1 MEQITA
7 MKITGLG
14 LQNFRNHTEPQYFE
28 FGDYSFVSG
37 HNGSGKTTMAHGIC
51 YALYGVSYYGEQK
64 IERLMNE
71 NACELQV
78 QLDFVDQN
86 GKAHSL
92 IRSRKNDKNSL
103 LMDGYTIRQGDVERI
118 FCERDVFLAMFNP
131 TYLTER
137 LTGNEG
143 RELILKFL
151 SPVEPQTVLEQ
162 IGTFADALAGI
173 DLTTASPEQLLED
186 YRKAIRQA
194 EKQLDA
200 VRGNIEAVEEMLA
213 SAGKKLGD
221 LYTER
226 RNTESAIAAL
236 KDKQFDGLDSDELA
250 IQRDALISQLAAA
263 SGKEDPRIA
272 ELRAKIEQVRQR
284 VYVSKYTQALAEAQA
299 EAKMLSEKYAKL
311 AQTYKALKPGVKCP
325 ACTTLVTEE
334 NLAQMQASMMAE
346 LTALREKGQA
356 VVGRGKEIAE
366 LDKKSR
372 ETFEQF
378 RADDLAKLQEE
389 LEALQQAVG
398 SVSPTTIQ
406 ERLDELDDLLKYGRL
421 SEGEYTE
428 LTAMEAT
435 LVGINAQIQSV
446 EQQADE
452 DRLNAAKE
460 QRAVYEQQIA
470 TYRSVVASLTEYIFK
485 RTELATA
492 ELTMPNVTLHLFD
505 VFRTTGEVKS
515 VFKFDYKGREYTT
528 LSLSE
533 KTRAG
538 IEIAAM
544 LRRITGI
551 DCPICID
558 NTESIASF
566 NLGDMPSQTIL
577 LRFVKG
583 QTLKV
588 EVKNKLQVLPTQ
600 EELRKAS

>member
-14 LQNFRNHTEPQYFE
+14 LQNFRNHIEPQYFE

-92 IRSRKNDKNSL
+92 VRSRKNDKNSL

-173 DLTTASPEQLLED
+173 NLTTASPEQLLED

-194 EKQLDA
+194 EKQMDA
-200 VRGNIEAVEEMLA
+200 VRGNIDAVEEMLA
-213 SAGKKLGD
+213 SAGKQLGD

-236 KDKQFDGLDSDELA
+236 KDKQFDGLDPDELA
-250 IQRDALISQLAAA
+250 IQRDVLISQLAAC
-263 SGKEDPRIA
+263 SGKEDPRIV

-325 ACTTLVTEE
+325 TCTMLVTEE

-398 SVSPTTIQ
+398 SVSPTTVQ

-435 LVGINAQIQSV
+435 LVGVNAQIQSV

-470 TYRSVVASLTEYIFK
+470 AYRSVVASLTEYIFK

-492 ELTMPNVTLHLFD
+492 ELAMPNVTLHLFD
-505 VFRTTGEVKS
+505 VYRTTGEVKS

-566 NLGDMPSQTIL
+566 NLGDMPSQAIL

>member
-78 QLDFVDQN
+78 QLDFIDQN

-92 IRSRKNDKNSL
+92 VRSRKNDKNSL

-118 FCERDVFLAMFNP
+118 FCDRDVFLAMFNP

-200 VRGNIEAVEEMLA
+200 VRGNIDAVEEMIA
-213 SAGKKLGD
+213 SAGKQLGD

-236 KDKQFDGLDSDELA
+236 KDKQFDGLDPDELA
-250 IQRDALISQLAAA
+250 IQRDALISQLAAG
-263 SGKEDPRIA
+263 SGKEDPQIA

-346 LTALREKGQA
+346 LTACVKRVRQLSDGAKR
-356 VVGRGKEIAE
+356 
-366 LDKKSR
+366 SR
-372 ETFEQF
+372 NWT
-378 RADDLAKLQEE
+378 K
-389 LEALQQAVG
+389 
-398 SVSPTTIQ
+398 
-406 ERLDELDDLLKYGRL
+406 
-421 SEGEYTE
+421 
-428 LTAMEAT
+428 
-435 LVGINAQIQSV
+435 
-446 EQQADE
+446 
-452 DRLNAAKE
+452 
-460 QRAVYEQQIA
+460 RAVRPLNSSGLMIW
-470 TYRSVVASLTEYIFK
+470 RSSRKNWRLCSRPLARSAPPPYKNDWMSWTTCSNTAVSARAST
-485 RTELATA
+485 
-492 ELTMPNVTLHLFD
+492 
-505 VFRTTGEVKS
+505 
-515 VFKFDYKGREYTT
+515 
-528 LSLSE
+528 
-533 KTRAG
+533 
-538 IEIAAM
+538 
-544 LRRITGI
+544 
-551 DCPICID
+551 
-558 NTESIASF
+558 
-566 NLGDMPSQTIL
+566 PS
-577 LRFVKG
+577 
-583 QTLKV
+583 
-588 EVKNKLQVLPTQ
+588 
-600 EELRKAS
+600 

>member
-14 LQNFRNHTEPQYFE
+14 LQNFRNHIEPQYFE

-71 NACELQV
+71 NTCEMQV
-78 QLDFVDQN
+78 QLDFIDQN
-86 GKAHSL
+86 GKTHSL
-92 IRSRKNDKNSL
+92 VRFRKNDKNSL

-173 DLTTASPEQLLED
+173 DLTTTSPEQLLED

-200 VRGNIEAVEEMLA
+200 VKGNIDAVEEMLA

-236 KDKQFDGLDSDELA
+236 KDKQFDGLDPDELA
-250 IQRDALISQLAAA
+250 IQRDALITQLAAG
-263 SGKEDPRIA
+263 SCKEDPRIA
-272 ELRAKIEQVRQR
+272 ELLAQMEQVRQR

-325 ACTTLVTEE
+325 TCTTLVTEE

-366 LDKKSR
+366 LDKKSC

-389 LEALQQAVG
+389 LEDLQKAVG
-398 SVSPTTIQ
+398 SVSPTTVQ

-421 SEGEYTE
+421 SEDEYSE

-435 LVGINAQIQSV
+435 LFGVNAQIQSV

-505 VFRTTGEVKS
+505 VYRTTGEVKS

-544 LRRITGI
+544 LRHITGI

-558 NTESIASF
+558 NTESIAGF
-566 NLGDMPSQTIL
+566 NLGDMPSQAIL

>member
-78 QLDFVDQN
+78 QLDFIDQN

-162 IGTFADALAGI
+162 IGTFADALADI

-200 VRGNIEAVEEMLA
+200 VRGNIDAVEEMIA
-213 SAGKKLGD
+213 SAGKQLGD

-226 RNTESAIAAL
+226 RNTESVIAAL
-236 KDKQFDGLDSDELA
+236 KDKQFDGLDPDELA

-311 AQTYKALKPGVKCP
+311 AQTYKALKLGVKCP
-325 ACTTLVTEE
+325 TCTMLVTEE

-398 SVSPTTIQ
+398 SVSPTTVQ

-435 LVGINAQIQSV
+435 LVGVNAQIQSV

-558 NTESIASF
+558 NTESIAGF
-566 NLGDMPSQTIL
+566 NLGDMPSQAIL

>member
-14 LQNFRNHTEPQYFE
+14 LRNFRNHTEPQYFE

-37 HNGSGKTTMAHGIC
+37 HNGSGKTTTAHGIC

-78 QLDFVDQN
+78 QLDFIDQN

-162 IGTFADALAGI
+162 IGTFAEALAGI

-200 VRGNIEAVEEMLA
+200 VKGNIDAVEEMIT
-213 SAGKKLGD
+213 SAGKQLGN

-236 KDKQFDGLDSDELA
+236 KGKQFDGLDPDELA
-250 IQRDALISQLAAA
+250 IQRDALITQLAAC
-263 SGKEDPRIA
+263 SGKEDPRIT
-272 ELRAKIEQVRQR
+272 ELRAKMEQVRQR

-325 ACTTLVTEE
+325 TCTTLVTEE

-356 VVGRGKEIAE
+356 VVERGKEIAE

-378 RADDLAKLQEE
+378 RQDDLAKLQAE
-389 LEALQQAVG
+389 LDGLLQTVN
-398 SVSPTTIQ
+398 SVSAISVQ

-421 SEGEYTE
+421 SESEYTE

-435 LVGINAQIQSV
+435 LVGVNAQIQSI

-460 QRAVYEQQIA
+460 QRTVYEQQIT
-470 TYRSVVASLTEYIFK
+470 TYRNVVAALTEYIFK

-566 NLGDMPSQTIL
+566 NLGDMPSQAIL